1 VAEHHDLQLL
11 ELLGA
16 KAQRRELQ
24 KASEHDVTQ
33 RPEQRQL
40 LQDDGREDH
49 ATSRSRAVRRGTEL
63 MPTPRRSLED
73 CKRFVLNLVGRV
85 ANAHRED
92 KESASPPERAAL
104 EEIAA
109 SSDLP
114 VP

>member
-1 VAEHHDLQLL
+1 
-11 ELLGA
+11 
-16 KAQRRELQ
+16 
-24 KASEHDVTQ
+24 
-33 RPEQRQL
+33 
-40 LQDDGREDH
+40 
-49 ATSRSRAVRRGTEL
+49 